1 MLQADIKIGLSD
13 AAEILKNSGNEF
25 IELFGH
31 GSLSVELYKPKK
43 VDTQQRHIRDEIYV
57 VVSGSGMFFCDGQ
70 TMSFER
76 GDFLFV
82 PAGVKHRFEDFTD
95 DFMSWV
101 MFFGP
106 EGGEK

>member
-1 MLQADIKIGLSD
+1 MLQADIKIGLND
-13 AAEILKNSGNEF
+13 AIEILKKSENYF

-43 VDTQQRHIRDEIYV
+43 VDTQLPHIRDEIYV

-70 TMSFER
+70 TMSF
-76 GDFLFV
+76 
-82 PAGVKHRFEDFTD
+82 KHRFEDFTD
-95 DFMSWV
+95 DFMTWV

-106 EGGEK
+106 EGGEEHKANHHRETEKR